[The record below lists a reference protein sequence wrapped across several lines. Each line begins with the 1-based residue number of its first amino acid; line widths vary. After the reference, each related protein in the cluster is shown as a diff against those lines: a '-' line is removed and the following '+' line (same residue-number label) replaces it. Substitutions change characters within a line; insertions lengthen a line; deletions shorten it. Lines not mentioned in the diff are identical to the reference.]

1 MHEEIEAAIK
11 EAGSRAD
18 ALGEPF
24 CVVSG
29 RKRGRLVYRVYPV
42 SGFGLPAGGRL
53 EEVVE
58 PARERIRPEPPEK
71 ISSNGF

>member
-1 MHEEIEAAIK
+1 MHEELHPAIEDA
-11 EAGSRAD
+11 RARTKRT
-18 ALGEPF
+18 GEPF

-29 RKRGRLVYRVYPV
+29 RKRGRLIYRVYPL

-58 PARERIRPEPPEK
+58 PVRERLRPEPPEK